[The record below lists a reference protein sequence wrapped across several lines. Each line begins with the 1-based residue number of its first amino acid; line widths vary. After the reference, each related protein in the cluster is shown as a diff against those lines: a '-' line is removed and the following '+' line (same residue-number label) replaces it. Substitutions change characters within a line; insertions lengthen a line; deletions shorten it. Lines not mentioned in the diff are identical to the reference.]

1 MSGRTYQRRAA
12 SREVRLLGLLLVIVM
27 LVAACAP
34 AATPT
39 PTPKPVEKPTEAA
52 AQPTPTPKPKP
63 KPAEKSVFRIAVGID
78 PDTLDP
84 VATTTTTVGNMIDYV
99 VETLVRIDKEGNL
112 QPMLAESW
120 EVSDDGLTVT
130 FHLRKGV
137 KFHDGTPF
145 NAEAVKFNIDRM
157 LDPDV
162 RVPIRAPYTP
172 IESVEVVDEYTVKL
186 NLKEPS
192 APLVNAFS
200 WTTAGI
206 ISPASIDKY
215 GNSYK
220 SVVHPVGTGPYV
232 FKERVKGE
240 HITVEKF
247 ADYWGEKPYYDVV
260 EFRIVPEAATRESLL
275 LAGQV
280 DLIILPPASDIPA
293 LQQNPD
299 VEVLLAPSDR
309 TIFIAI
315 NNLDPVLK
323 DKRVRQALNY
333 AVDKKAIIEKVLFG
347 AADPMDAP
355 MASSLFGYCK
365 VGEYP
370 YDPDKAKALLKEA
383 GHEKLELN
391 FIAPTG
397 RYVQDFQA
405 AQAISGYLEE
415 VGVHAPVSTMDWPSY
430 VATIVAPPEE
440 NKTQLHYLGWAPAY
454 LDAAQQMLQFL
465 STYAPPNGLE
475 TSFYK
480 NEKVDELIL
489 KAAKEIDPEKRKQLY
504 CEASKI
510 VWDDAP
516 WIFLWVQRFP
526 IVYSAKVTGV
536 SYLPN
541 EKFDALYARPK

>member
-1 MSGRTYQRRAA
+1 MTSRTLARIA
-12 SREVRLLGLLLVIVM
+12 VLLQALLVIV
-27 LVAACAP
+27 LILSACAP
-34 AATPT
+34 GAPTPTPQPAQQPAEQPQEEPTPTSPPEPT
-39 PTPKPVEKPTEAA
+39 PTPKKERT
-52 AQPTPTPKPKP
+52 
-63 KPAEKSVFRIAVGID
+63 VFRIAVGID

-84 VATTTTTVGNMIDYV
+84 VATTTTTVGNMVDYV
-99 VETLVRIDKEGNL
+99 VETLVRIDRDGNI
-112 QPMLAESW
+112 QPLLAESW
-120 EVSDDGLTVT
+120 EVSEDGLTVT
-130 FHLRKGV
+130 FYLRQGV

-145 NAEAVKFNIDRM
+145 NAEAVKFNIERM

-162 RVPIRAPYTP
+162 RVPIRTPYTP
-172 IESVEVVDEYTVKL
+172 IERVEVVDEYTVRL
-186 NLKEPS
+186 YLKEPS
-192 APLVNAFS
+192 APLVSAFS
-200 WTTAGI
+200 WTTAGM
-206 ISPASIDKY
+206 ISPASVEQF
-215 GNSYK
+215 GNTYK
-220 SVVHPVGTGPYV
+220 NVQHPVGTGPYV

-240 HITVEKF
+240 RIVVEKF
-247 ADYWGEKPYYDVV
+247 EDYWGEKPYYDVV

-280 DLIILPPASDIPA
+280 DLIILPPAADIPA

-333 AVDKKAIIEKVLFG
+333 AVDKQAIIDKVLFG
-347 AADPMDAP
+347 AADLMDAP
-355 MASSLFGYCK
+355 MAPSLFGYCP

-383 GHEKLELN
+383 GYESLELN

-405 AQAISGYLEE
+405 AQAIAGYLAE
-415 VGVHAPVSTMDWPSY
+415 VGINAPVSTMDWPSY

-440 NKTQLHYLGWAPAY
+440 NTTQLHYLGWAPAY
-454 LDAAQQMLQFL
+454 LDASQQMLQFL
-465 STYAPPNGLE
+465 STYAPPNGLA

-480 NEKVDELIL
+480 NEQVDELIL
-489 KAAKEIDPEKRKQLY
+489 KAQKETDPEVRKELY

-510 VWDDAP
+510 VWEEAP

>member
-1 MSGRTYQRRAA
+1 MKGHTVHLPFTLRAA
-12 SREVRLLGLLLVIVM
+12 RWVGVLLIVA
-27 LVAACAP
+27 LIAAACAP

-39 PTPKPVEKPTEAA
+39 PTPKPAAQPTQAK

-63 KPAEKSVFRIAVGID
+63 KEKTTFRIAVGID

-84 VATTTTTVGNMIDYV
+84 VATTTTTVGNMVDYV
-99 VETLVRIDKEGNL
+99 VETLVRIDKEGKL
-112 QPMLAESW
+112 QPLLATSW

-145 NAEAVKFNIDRM
+145 NAKAVKFNIDRM
-157 LDPDV
+157 LDPNV

-172 IESVEVVDEYTVKL
+172 IKSVEVVDDYTVRL
-186 NLKEPS
+186 HLKEPS

-200 WTTAGI
+200 WTTAGM
-206 ISPASIDKY
+206 ISPASINKF

-247 ADYWGEKPYYDVV
+247 ADYWGKKPYYDVV

-280 DLIILPPASDIPA
+280 DLIILPPAADIPA
-293 LQQNPD
+293 LQQNSD
-299 VEVLLAPSDR
+299 VKVLLAPSDR
-309 TIFIAI
+309 TIFVAI

-333 AVDKKAIIEKVLFG
+333 AVDKKAIIDKVLFG

-355 MASSLFGYCK
+355 MAPSLFGYCK
-365 VGEYP
+365 IGEYP

-383 GHEKLELN
+383 GHEKLELK

-430 VATIVAPPEE
+430 VATIVKPPKE
-440 NKTQLHYLGWAPAY
+440 NTTQLHYLGWAPAY

-480 NEKVDELIL
+480 NEKVDDLIL
-489 KAAKEIDPEKRKQLY
+489 KAAKETDPKKRQQLY
-504 CEASKI
+504 CDASKI

-541 EKFDALYARPK
+541 EKFDALYAHPK